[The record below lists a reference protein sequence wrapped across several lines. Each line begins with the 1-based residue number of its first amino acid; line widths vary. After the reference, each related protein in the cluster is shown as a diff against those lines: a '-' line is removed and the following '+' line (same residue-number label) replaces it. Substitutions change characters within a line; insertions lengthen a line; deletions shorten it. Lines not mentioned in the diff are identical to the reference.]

1 MKKCYKIGIER
12 DIFATNGG
20 SGNPSENFIG
30 ITLKFLWNFSGII
43 LGNFSEIPLIFH
55 WNFFGHPKKF
65 Q

>member
-1 MKKCYKIGIER
+1 MKKCYTIGIER

-20 SGNPSENFIG
+20 SGNPSENF
-30 ITLKFLWNFSGII
+30 LKFLWNSSGII

-55 WNFFGHPKKF
+55 WNFFGIPKKF